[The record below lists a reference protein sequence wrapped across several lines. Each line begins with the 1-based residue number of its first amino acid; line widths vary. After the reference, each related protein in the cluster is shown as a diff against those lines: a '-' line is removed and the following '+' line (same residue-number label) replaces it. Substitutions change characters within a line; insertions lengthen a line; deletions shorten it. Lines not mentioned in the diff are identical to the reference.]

1 MSDIA
6 TLNIHQV
13 ARAAGLTTSLLRVWE
28 SRYGWPSPRRL
39 RNGYRIFTRHQ
50 MEEVVRAANLVRTGL
65 AIGKLIVDALPR
77 WPAEPERQQ
86 LAQPLTSARALSPP
100 TSASALR
107 LQAEILDALERS
119 HPGRI
124 REQLQLAPIELRPRD
139 ELVSV
144 LVPALVGLCELER
157 RGRRLAVHEE
167 LVQIIA
173 GRARQLTRP
182 LRSSG
187 PAIMV
192 VAADD
197 ALSIADVV
205 VAVLSMRGCVVT
217 RGPAQGDAVP
227 VVIEHILP
235 VHAHGA
241 RIAALPGNDVIGLVQ
256 LVDPALHPLALLE
269 NAAALAV

>member
-50 MEEVVRAANLVRTGL
+50 MEEVVRAAALVRSGL

-86 LAQPLTSARALSPP
+86 LAQPLTNARAFSAP
-100 TSASALR
+100 TSVPALR
-107 LQAEILDALERS
+107 LRDEILDALERS

-124 REQLQLAPIELRPRD
+124 REQLQLAPLELRPHD

-157 RGRRLAVHEE
+157 RGRRLAAHQE
-167 LVQIIA
+167 LVQLIA
-173 GRARQLTRP
+173 ARARQLTRP
-182 LRSSG
+182 VRG
-187 PAIMV
+187 T
-192 VAADD
+192 AAQILLSCGDD
-197 ALSIADVV
+197 ALPIADVV
-205 VAVLSMRGCVVT
+205 VAVLSMRGCAVT
-217 RGPAQGDAVP
+217 RTPGVGDGVP
-227 VVIEHILP
+227 VVVENVAP
-235 VHAHGA
+235 VNAHGA
-241 RIAALPGNDVIGLVQ
+241 RIAALSSAEVIGIAQ
-256 LVDPALHPLALLE
+256 LVDAAVHPLALLE
-269 NAAALAV
+269 HAAALAV